1 MMRDRR
7 LFGALVTLV
16 VVGGFVFAFALP
28 GRTYLEQ
35 RRDVRR
41 AEQRVQVL
49 EAETAK
55 LDKRASELQT
65 PEEIAQIAREQYGLA
80 KPGEKAFAILPPE
93 ASADRAPPPPPPA
106 NPNILERAWD
116 TVTFWD

>member
-7 LFGALVTLV
+7 LFGALVALV

-35 RRDVRR
+35 RREVRR
-41 AEQRVQVL
+41 AEERVQVL
-49 EAETAK
+49 EQETAK
-55 LDKRASELQT
+55 LGKRADELQT
-65 PEEIAQIAREQYGLA
+65 PEEIEQIAREQYGLA

-93 ASADRAPPPPPPA
+93 APADAAAPPATPEHRSVF
-106 NPNILERAWD
+106 ERAWD